1 MRACTPPLD
10 LYTNMDVAQE
20 IIALR
25 TQHKLTQ
32 IAFAKRIGVC
42 PASVRGWESGQY
54 KPSLKRLEAIDITFG
69 STLAEKVIAEM
80 PNKPKRRRSGYACYP
95 NLPAFTDDVEVFKT
109 IITLLKLFML
119 LNPEGREK
127 TIRKITAYANDERY
141 VIPRMANV
149 LQEHRNT
156 GDDTDEACD
165 DNCDNQDEPD
175 NAGMQC
181 EQDDE
186 TTKAS

>member
-1 MRACTPPLD
+1 
-10 LYTNMDVAQE
+10 MDVAQE

-54 KPSLKRLEAIDITFG
+54 KPSLKRLEAIDMTFG

-80 PNKPKRRRSGYACYP
+80 PNKPKRRRSGYACYYQ

-156 GDDTDEACD
+156 GDD
-165 DNCDNQDEPD
+165 CDNQDEPD
-175 NAGMQC
+175 NADTQC